1 MATKKWLPQNK
12 RRTSADHDF
21 GKDGPPQG
29 QRHSSCATNSTR
41 AAYRNA
47 FQPPKNLED
56 VLRQEGTAMR
66 FAGYEL
72 DLDNEDIDYSRE
84 VIEPLRLSTDYS
96 VWFRAF
102 YGDTIGRS
110 AGYSPLGLSDFAGL
124 NVALTDAIGSD
135 PLEALQ
141 R

>member
-1 MATKKWLPQNK
+1 
-12 RRTSADHDF
+12 
-21 GKDGPPQG
+21 
-29 QRHSSCATNSTR
+29 
-41 AAYRNA
+41 
-47 FQPPKNLED
+47 
-56 VLRQEGTAMR
+56 MR